1 MDANTDTLLR
11 INFNVTMLDLPCEYA
26 AVDVV
31 DVIGTNKRDNVASM
45 AWGTQNL
52 ISTQARRVERKYPS
66 FSRGS
71 ALDGRGFIN
80 AKAHEAAHHYVK
92 VVSTHFDVGSFL
104 SSLSADASTAVGY
117 QTLVQTQTMAYHELD
132 VPEAKFSYDL
142 SPMAV
147 AVRTTG
153 KRWYDFVTSI
163 CAIVGGTVTTV
174 GLIDAVAHKVL
185 KAGKQL

>member
-1 MDANTDTLLR
+1 
-11 INFNVTMLDLPCEYA
+11 
-26 AVDVV
+26 
-31 DVIGTNKRDNVASM
+31 M
-45 AWGTQNL
+45 AWGARNL

-80 AKAHEAAHHYVK
+80 DKAHEAAHHYVK

-163 CAIVGGTVTTV
+163 CAIVGGTFTTV
-174 GLIDAVAHKVL
+174 GLIDALTSGIVATNAMFRSAA
-185 KAGKQL
+185 AGPPVVSAASIESRATRLVIPHAVPL

>member
-1 MDANTDTLLR
+1 MKPIDSPR
-11 INFNVTMLDLPCEYA
+11 
-26 AVDVV
+26 
-31 DVIGTNKRDNVASM
+31 
-45 AWGTQNL
+45 
-52 ISTQARRVERKYPS
+52 
-66 FSRGS
+66 
-71 ALDGRGFIN
+71 
-80 AKAHEAAHHYVK
+80 KAHEAAHHYVK

-163 CAIVGGTVTTV
+163 CAIVGGTFTTV

>member
-1 MDANTDTLLR
+1 MPR
-11 INFNVTMLDLPCEYA
+11 A
-26 AVDVV
+26 ADRKHGRPPRHRHVSKNP
-31 DVIGTNKRDNVASM
+31 GRPHERDD
-45 AWGTQNL
+45 
-52 ISTQARRVERKYPS
+52 
-66 FSRGS
+66 
-71 ALDGRGFIN
+71 DGR
-80 AKAHEAAHHYVK
+80 
-92 VVSTHFDVGSFL
+92 
-104 SSLSADASTAVGY
+104 SSLSADASTAIGY

-163 CAIVGGTVTTV
+163 CAIVGGTFTTV